1 MTGLL
6 LYLVIAALAIYA
18 IVRQFTEQQVT
29 WRTLLLLPAL
39 SAYGSY
45 TEWQTEFMHFSL
57 ALLLAGLALGLALGV
72 ATGVYRGLYTRVRL
86 DSASGIAFSKPRLP
100 SSLTWAGLF
109 VVRISAGVLIYSG
122 LGRTNMLVG
131 LLTIAASIL
140 FLASIST
147 QKFIVYQKAT
157 RLRSSTPQQFF
168 GQRNA

>member
-1 MTGLL
+1 MTGPL
-6 LYLVIAALAIYA
+6 LYLVIAALAIYVIA
-18 IVRQFTEQQVT
+18 RQFTEQKVT

-39 SAYGSY
+39 SAYESY
-45 TEWQTEFMHFSL
+45 TEWQTAFIHFSSG
-57 ALLLAGLALGLALGV
+57 LLLVGLALGLALGV

-86 DSASGIAFSKPRLP
+86 DSARGIAFSKPRLP

-109 VVRISAGVLIYSG
+109 VVRIVAGVLTYRG
-122 LGRTNMLVG
+122 LDRTNMLVG

-157 RLRSSTPQQFF
+157 GLRSGASQKFSD
-168 GQRNA
+168 QRSV